1 MSRLWV
7 ITKIKFK
14 KKNRA
19 FFCPELGLRGNRQ
32 MAWEGMEHIRQCRT
46 TETSTVIPLFIT
58 FLLSLAML
66 RQCTKF
72 RQKSMTSSISTWDH
86 LNLR

>member
-1 MSRLWV
+1 
-7 ITKIKFK
+7 
-14 KKNRA
+14 
-19 FFCPELGLRGNRQ
+19 
-32 MAWEGMEHIRQCRT
+32 MAWERMEHIRQRRI

-58 FLLSLAML
+58 LLLSLDML

-72 RQKSMTSSISTWDH
+72 HQKSMTSSISTWDH